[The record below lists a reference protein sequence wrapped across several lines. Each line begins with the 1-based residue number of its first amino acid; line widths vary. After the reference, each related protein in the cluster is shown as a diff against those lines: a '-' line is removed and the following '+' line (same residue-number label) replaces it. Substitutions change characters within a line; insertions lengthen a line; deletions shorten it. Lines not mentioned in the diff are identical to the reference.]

1 MHGSS
6 AGRLTPPGKHTGA
19 SRAPEHTARD
29 AADARARHVLE
40 PVRRTLDNGLCRAQS
55 AADRRSNALT
65 QIAGREPRGVPG
77 DEGVVAA
84 YHVHAPA
91 QVVAV
96 AARIVVGAR
105 REPAPERRGQ
115 MRPVLPDVVPAA
127 LHALGDPADAYIE
140 PALLLG
146 HVPGVTG
153 QPVVEEPQVAVAV
166 LPVVLDLVLER
177 DDLQLGGARVQLAEQ
192 RAVHRAARAARADQP
207 AAAKRVVYDKAVAV
221 ARDAPHVVLLE
232 RRARALQQPGVEF
245 EAADGMLHAR
255 HRNVQPS
262 EVHPQARESQQAVR
276 IGPQVHIQIAHHLG
290 RDPAGAQLQAREAL
304 AIEHQDVGAGVPQ
317 LPGGGRARGPP
328 ADDEDVT

>member
-29 AADARARHVLE
+29 TADARAAHVLE
-40 PVRRTLDNGLCRAQS
+40 PVRLTRDNGLRRAQP
-55 AADRRSNALT
+55 AADRRSDALT
-65 QIAGREPRGVPG
+65 QVAGRQPRGVPG

-84 YHVHAPA
+84 HHLHAPA

-96 AARIVVGAR
+96 PAGIVTGAR
-105 REPAPERRGQ
+105 REAAPQHRGQ
-115 MRPVLPDVVPAA
+115 MRPVLADVVPAA
-127 LHALGDPADAYIE
+127 LHALGDPADTDIE
-140 PALLLG
+140 PAMLLG
-146 HVPGVTG
+146 HVPRVTG
-153 QPVVEEPQVAVAV
+153 KPVIEEPQVAVAV

-207 AAAKRVVYDKAVAV
+207 AAAKRVVYDKAVPV
-221 ARDAPHVVLLE
+221 AGDAPHVVLLE

-255 HRNVQPS
+255 YRNVPVS
-262 EVHPQARESQQAVR
+262 VCTGARASTR
-276 IGPQVHIQIAHHLG
+276 C
-290 RDPAGAQLQAREAL
+290 RYSR
-304 AIEHQDVGAGVPQ
+304 
-317 LPGGGRARGPP
+317 RARTEPGTV
-328 ADDEDVT
+328 AACRW